1 MNRQKLLEAAARVY
15 AEGGFRGATTRRI
28 AEQAGVNEVTL
39 FRLFGSKAH
48 LIAEAIQCMDP
59 MGTVA
64 LPVTPEDPQREL
76 GEWCRGHAN
85 AMRAW
90 RSVIRKTLA
99 DLEEHPEM
107 QPFICDGQTVHFS
120 TLVNYA
126 MKLAPPATE
135 SDREDLVTACS
146 MLFSALFSDAMAR
159 DVAPSVYPSPEEEA
173 ADRYV
178 RVFLRA
184 LGVAVHAPDA
194 PTASDAD
201 SASASRT

>member
-28 AEQAGVNEVTL
+28 AEEAGVNEVTL

-48 LIAEAIQCMDP
+48 LISEAIQCMDP

-64 LPVTPEDPQREL
+64 LPSTPSDPQREL
-76 GEWCRGHAN
+76 GDWCRGHAN

-120 TLVNYA
+120 MLVNYA
-126 MKLAPPATE
+126 MKLVPNASEA
-135 SDREDLVTACS
+135 DREDVVTACT
-146 MLFSALFSDAMAR
+146 MLFSALFSDSMAR
-159 DVAPSVYPSPEEEA
+159 DVAPAVYPSPEEEA

-184 LGVAVHAPDA
+184 LGVAVHVPDA
-194 PTASDAD
+194 SPASDAEP
-201 SASASRT
+201 ATVGRN